1 MAIERGFKAK
11 LRYRIDEFIGGGAGK
26 QLLFLALLTA
36 GLIVSFTGIAIVLHF
51 VVPVG
56 PDPGDAGFLSYV
68 YETLWYYFGRVIDAG
83 TFVGDEGVVNRSVS
97 TVISILG
104 VIVAGLLISALAGN
118 FQERLDS
125 IRRGGA
131 PVMENGHFLVLGW
144 SEKIFS
150 VLDQLSEAYASEGRI
165 VVVVMAERDKVEME
179 EALYD
184 KVSYADRM
192 KIVVRSGSSVVLQD
206 LEKVSFAQSRA
217 VVVIVDDNDVE
228 DPDKADARVMKTL
241 MALYNHPDA
250 RGIQDKLR
258 VTAEVMQSH
267 NQELAIIAS
276 NNRARVVKTNEMIS
290 KIILQTARIP
300 GLSLVYDE
308 LLRFEGNEIHF
319 KPVPHAVGRP
329 FLHVLLDFPDACVVG
344 IAKADGSSHELNPAA
359 DRIIG
364 QDEVLL
370 LLAEDA
376 NMKVQPYAGPLHP
389 SQIPK
394 LDSSAQKP
402 VEHMLILGWN
412 PKIYPIMKEFD
423 DYVAQGST
431 LTLVNSLPTHERQEL
446 IKENVGELGTIQ
458 LRHLEGEFST
468 RALMEELQP
477 QNYPNVMVL
486 GDAVSAKSA
495 EEADTRAII
504 ALLLLRDMRRR
515 SSLAPNQR
523 VCSEIL
529 DPKNRELAAT
539 TQIND
544 IVISN
549 QMVSMVLAQIT
560 YEPRVQAVLEDL
572 LRSEGSE
579 IYVKPLELYCP
590 PGQPVTFEY
599 LILAAK
605 ARNELALGVQVYE
618 SSREQRYG
626 PTLNPNVRK
635 PPCRPCRHD
644 QPASTPEEDG

>member
-1 MAIERGFKAK
+1 MAIERGLKAK
-11 LRYRIDEFIGGGAGK
+11 LRYRADEFIGGGAGK

-36 GLIVSFTGIAIVLHF
+36 GLIVAFSGLAIVLHL

-56 PDPGDAGFLSYV
+56 PDPGDAGVVSYV

-83 TFVGDEGVVNRSVS
+83 TFVGDEGLVNRGVS

-104 VIVAGLLISALAGN
+104 VVVAGLLISALAGN

-131 PVMENGHFLVLGW
+131 PVMESGHFLVLGW

-150 VLDQLSEAYASEGRI
+150 VLDQLSEAYAAEGRI
-165 VVVVMAERDKVEME
+165 VCVVMAERDKVEME
-179 EALYD
+179 EALAD
-184 KVSYADRM
+184 KVTYASRM
-192 KIVVRSGSSVVLQD
+192 KIVARSGSSVVLTD
-206 LEKVSFAQSRA
+206 LEKVSFAHSRA
-217 VVVIVDDNDVE
+217 IVVLVDEADAD

-241 MALYNHPDA
+241 MAIFNHPEA
-250 RGIQDKLR
+250 RGVQDKLR
-258 VTAEVMQSH
+258 VTAEVMQSS

-276 NNRARVVKTNEMIS
+276 NDRARVVKTNEMIS

-329 FLHVLLDFPDACVVG
+329 FGSLLLDFPDACVVG
-344 IAKADGSSHELNPAA
+344 IAKADGSGHELNPPAERVVA
-359 DRIIG
+359 P
-364 QDEVLL
+364 DEVLL

-376 NMKVQPYAGPLHP
+376 RMRVQPYAGPLHP
-389 SQIPK
+389 SQIPPMGG
-394 LDSSAQKP
+394 SAEKR

-412 PKIYPIMKEFD
+412 PKIFPILKEFD
-423 DYVAQGST
+423 DYVAKGST
-431 LTLVNSLPTHERQEL
+431 MTLVSSLPVGERIEL
-446 IKENVGELGTIQ
+446 IRENVGELGTIE
-458 LRHLEGEFST
+458 LRHVVGEFST
-468 RALMEELQP
+468 RPLMEQLQP
-477 QNYPNVMVL
+477 QNYPTVMVL

-515 SSLAPNQR
+515 ASLAPSQR

-560 YEPRVQAVLEDL
+560 FEPRVQAVLEDL

-605 ARNELALGVQVYE
+605 ARNELALGVQVY
-618 SSREQRYG
+618 RDDPAGRYG
-626 PTLNPNVRK
+626 LVLNPKARTQPIVPK
-635 PPCRPCRHD
+635 PGD
-644 QPASTPEEDG
+644 KLVVLAEEDG